1 MAVNYRITADVA
13 CRWLHDFQDL
23 ESQMQQ
29 DNESMKEQMRLL
41 EDQMEMEK
49 RRREDAEN
57 ESNKQKQVGF

>member
-1 MAVNYRITADVA
+1 
-13 CRWLHDFQDL
+13 
-23 ESQMQQ
+23 MQQ